1 MSRYDLEKYNL
12 KELKDMAV
20 KMDLPARKSK
30 SEMIKD
36 ISNAFSEYEEYKKD
50 KVDKYHRK
58 EQLGNKG
65 KEGTTYLVLDKSG
78 KEYAMKTFRKGKS
91 SSNLNKEY
99 ELQKKASK
107 MGVAPLVYDY
117 DTVGKWIL
125 MEKMDMHFYEKLE
138 REKGIIKKRDQ
149 ERLLEIFDKLDECGV
164 FHNDANIC
172 NYMIKNDKIYLI
184 DYGFSKE
191 ITDKLKKQLGTNR
204 PNKKLMLIGLILK
217 LKEMKLPEKSY
228 KYLIKEVAKDDI
240 VKYNLI

>member
-12 KELKDMAV
+12 KELKDMAL

-36 ISNAFSEYEEYKKD
+36 ISNAFLEYEEYKKD
-50 KVDKYHRK
+50 KVDRYTRK

-65 KEGTTYLVLDKSG
+65 KEGTTFLVFDKNG
-78 KEYAMKTFRKGKS
+78 REYAMKTFRKGKS
-91 SSNLNKEY
+91 SQNLRKEY
-99 ELQKKASK
+99 ELQKKASEV
-107 MGVAPLVYDY
+107 GVAPPVYDY
-117 DTVGKWIL
+117 DIVGKWIL
-125 MEKMDMHFYEKLE
+125 MEKMDMHLYEKIG
-138 REKGIIKKRDQ
+138 REKGNINKKDQ
-149 ERLLEIFDKLDECGV
+149 ERLLEIFEKLDECGV

-191 ITDKLKKQLGTNR
+191 ITDKLKKQVGTDR

-217 LKEMKLPEKSY
+217 LKEMKLPSKSY
-228 KYLIKEVAKDDI
+228 KYLMKQVPKDDV